1 LTIARRSPTIAAD
14 SESFR
19 DAIFVGAVYQS
30 TAMSP
35 TMPIVFG
42 ATSTNAFVIIG
53 LIVVII
59 IFLILFLV
67 FAKYFRLWIQSVT
80 TGAGIGL

>member
-1 LTIARRSPTIAAD
+1 
-14 SESFR
+14 
-19 DAIFVGAVYQS
+19 
-30 TAMSP
+30 
-35 TMPIVFG
+35 MPIVFG